1 VPVPIP
7 PLVQPLSPD
16 PSPRYDYYEPS
27 PDYDHTGQVRWPPV
41 VSFSGRQW
49 SGLLAAYGQFLLAI
63 DTASY
68 WWHRALSVDIAHTS
82 E

>member
-1 VPVPIP
+1 M
-7 PLVQPLSPD
+7 
-16 PSPRYDYYEPS
+16 
-27 PDYDHTGQVRWPPV
+27 

-63 DTASY
+63 DTRELAINS
-68 WWHRALSVDIAHTS
+68 IAPSPGTPA